1 MGSTALLVCFAHTHT
16 HTRNDFLMTDLV
28 QICPRLDTEL
38 ITVLCKGKHSTNIV
52 FLQAYF
58 YTLGTGWYNNS
69 LALEVETKRSWISGD
84 SQGRRRQ
91 TRKIPRRTG
100 QWSLSLGMGPGR

>member
-1 MGSTALLVCFAHTHT
+1 MSPTRHGIKELFSAKETQHKYCLL
-16 HTRNDFLMTDLV
+16 
-28 QICPRLDTEL
+28 
-38 ITVLCKGKHSTNIV
+38 K
-52 FLQAYF
+52 AYSN
-58 YTLGTGWYNNS
+58 TLGTGWYNNG
-69 LALEVETKRSWISGD
+69 LALEVATKRSWISDD